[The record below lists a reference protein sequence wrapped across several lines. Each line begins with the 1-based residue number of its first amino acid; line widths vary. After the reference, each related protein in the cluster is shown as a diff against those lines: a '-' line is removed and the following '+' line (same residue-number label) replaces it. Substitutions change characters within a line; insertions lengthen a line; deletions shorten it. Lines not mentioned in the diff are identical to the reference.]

1 MASIRRKALSLLF
14 FGLHFLLAT
23 AEDLYVEGEAVYVKD
38 KDSKDSKDDEFAIK
52 PVEKLDTEAYLGTWF
67 QTYASASVIYTFELG
82 ANCVTATYTPSS
94 DDTKIKVQNKIRP
107 FAEAVSEDDGSSWW
121 GDTLRDLSILEVRGF
136 AAQSNVTDGAFQV
149 ELQPGPL
156 PLGIGTPRI
165 EDVEFKYDGN
175 YWILELGPIEYS
187 QYRWA
192 IVTEGKEQ
200 TQLYVLVR
208 NVEEFEMLYEEEVLY
223 KLHQYGF
230 TTFTN
235 RPRKTN
241 QKDCGYELE
250 DLGVIDP
257 ETYEED
263 GKHL

>member
-1 MASIRRKALSLLF
+1 M
-14 FGLHFLLAT
+14 
-23 AEDLYVEGEAVYVKD
+23 
-38 KDSKDSKDDEFAIK
+38 
-52 PVEKLDTEAYLGTWF
+52 
-67 QTYASASVIYTFELG
+67 
-82 ANCVTATYTPSS
+82 TATYTPSS